1 MTMPLG
7 YISPE
12 QLMKDK
18 AEYAR
23 KGIARGRSAAVLQYD
38 DGILFVA
45 ETRSRTLHKVSEI
58 YDRIAFAAVGMYNEF
73 ENLRQAGIKLA
84 DVRGYINARRDVT
97 ARGLANAYA
106 QTLGSIFTDAHKPYE
121 VEIVVAEVGATLD
134 EDQIY
139 RLTFDGSVQD
149 ERGYLVM
156 GGMADQVASALSEH
170 YQNGQALAVVLR
182 AAVTA
187 LGRQETGGNR
197 ELGAD
202 ELEVGV
208 LDRTRQGR
216 TFRRIQG
223 AALERLLAETAQP
236 AEPEVTESEATGSEA
251 TGSEATESDA
261 TGSEATDADTAN
273 GTDET
278 PAGEDDQGGADGGN
292 GTGPTA

>member
-45 ETRSRTLHKVSEI
+45 ETRSRTLHKISEI

-121 VEIVVAEVGATLD
+121 VEIVVAEVGATEY

-170 YQNGQALAVVLR
+170 YQSGQSLAAVLR

-187 LGRQETGGNR
+187 LGSQGNGGSR

-236 AEPEVTESEATGSEA
+236 AEPEP
-251 TGSEATESDA
+251 
-261 TGSEATDADTAN
+261 EATDTDTDTQD

-278 PAGEDDQGGADGGN
+278 PAGEDDQGGVDGGN
-292 GTGPTA
+292 GTGPTTS